1 MLNVAGQSSRLAVN
15 RGMCLN
21 INNRILFKRDDV
33 KYFNIICI
41 TSTLRFNITHNR
53 GLVLKAISSGVKCLF

>member
-1 MLNVAGQSSRLAVN
+1 MLNVAGQSLRLAVI

-21 INNRILFKRDDV
+21 INNRILFKGDDV

-53 GLVLKAISSGVKCLF
+53 GPVLKRLAQALNVYS